1 MNKQERFLK
10 NVWPQIENFL
20 NHYSQANYKNWYGS
34 YIWNEDGD
42 LKRIVTHFCEKEFGF
57 LIVHN
62 EIAIAKYSFEN
73 FNEHLQKGIWIKRAR
88 LRIDIDITDARDW
101 KNLND
106 FKKNKHELFI
116 ELKALKNDL
125 TFSDNK
131 KKINSFE
138 KDCIKLK
145 KLINYDYCE
154 YGIAILVDHGDK
166 NGNHYINNK
175 KEFLEDLKTKYTPV
189 IPLIWQK

>member
-1 MNKQERFLK
+1 MNKLERFLK
-10 NVWPQIENFL
+10 NVWPRIENFL
-20 NHYSQANYKNWYGS
+20 NLYSQANYKDWYGP

-42 LKRIVTHFCEKEFGF
+42 LKRIVTRFCEEEFGF

-106 FKKNKHELFI
+106 LSDRDLLTVTISGKGQVGRTKLISVSDI
-116 ELKALKNDL
+116 ESQALENEVIKSIKEKKALL
-125 TFSDNK
+125 
-131 KKINSFE
+131 
-138 KDCIKLK
+138 IKLR
-145 KLINYDYCE
+145 
-154 YGIAILVDHGDK
+154 
-166 NGNHYINNK
+166 
-175 KEFLEDLKTKYTPV
+175 
-189 IPLIWQK
+189 QK